1 MNFSR
6 YSLGVAAI
14 AATTFSVPAAALT
27 VDEYEDAYLSSTV
40 CLTTAIDPNASECGG
55 VFEGNNVGNGS
66 GGSAP
71 GEALTEEYIANRWG
85 ITADGVTYESPE
97 DANGEAGVG
106 FEFDLGGTIEG
117 SFVVAVKQSGGFTL
131 FYYEESAP
139 VDSLTYLGYGGTGLL
154 NADISHFTVYGSV
167 TPPIPEPSTYAL
179 MLAGLG
185 VVGWM
190 ARRRRPV

>member
-6 YSLGVAAI
+6 YSLAVAAL
-14 AATTFSVPAAALT
+14 AATTFSVPASALT

-40 CLTTAIDPNASECGG
+40 CLTTAIDPSASECGG
-55 VFEGNNVGNGS
+55 IFEGNNVGSGS

-71 GEALTEEYIANRWG
+71 GEALTEEYIENRWG
-85 ITADGVTYESPE
+85 ITADGVTYNSPV
-97 DANGEAGVG
+97 DANGGGLG
-106 FEFDLGGTIEG
+106 FEFDLGGTLEG
-117 SFVVAVKQSGGFTL
+117 SFVVAVKQGDAFTL

-139 VDSLTYLGYGGTGLL
+139 VDSLTYLGYGGTGFLG
-154 NADISHFTVYGSV
+154 AGISHFTVYGTV